1 VAEKSDDSQDEQ
13 QERLLEPTQRKLDK
27 AREEGQFPQARD
39 LTTFLVVIVFVVTGL
54 VASSSLF
61 SSLVSVTR
69 QALTFAEPSD
79 LHSAIG
85 HWASTATEQ
94 LGFPITLVL
103 AAVAIAGFISP
114 LALVKFQPKFA
125 LKFKTDKLSLIKGL
139 KRIFSTTTLLEL
151 GKTIIKVIVIF
162 SVGVTF
168 VYIKFPS
175 IIGLPQA
182 TDISALAYSISTI
195 GLAIAILLLPL
206 ALVALVDT
214 ALQWYNF
221 RKKMRM
227 SYEELK
233 KELKETDGSPEVRA
247 RQKFRQRQLATMRMM
262 TALEKADVVIV
273 NPEHF
278 AVALRYDINSM
289 AAPIVIAKGQDEL
302 ALRMQAIAKERN
314 LPIARIPPLA
324 RYIYRKVKL
333 GEIIPESIFDA
344 VAQVIAW
351 AYKRRET
358 TNDLPVPSLEN
369 IDSLDSDL

>member
-1 VAEKSDDSQDEQ
+1 MAEKSDDSQDEQ

-85 HWASTATEQ
+85 HWASSATEQ

>member
-85 HWASTATEQ
+85 HWASSATEQ

>member
-1 VAEKSDDSQDEQ
+1 MAEKSDDSQDEQ